1 MRWEPSWV
9 TATQANRE
17 QGTAKLDI
25 QEGELD
31 DENLDEYLSRVSLFE
46 IPSIPRWRKAD

>member
-1 MRWEPSWV
+1 MRWEPSLV

-17 QGTAKLDI
+17 QGTAELDI

-31 DENLDEYLSRVSLFE
+31 DENLDEYLSRVSLLE
-46 IPSIPRWRKAD
+46 IPSVPR